1 MSQEKTS
8 AWTRAWK
15 VAVAAVV
22 VLFVVCLA
30 FLITNVRRGAV
41 WEFLCELHPYEGQVP
56 ERLRDYADVLI
67 SVIAA
72 IIVALLSI
80 SITMYVFLKS
90 ALDRVIDENRYIADV
105 ASVYQTNTSTALFV
119 TSLANMAPLFL
130 SLGWHFFLEFKK
142 CTADKGYNIFLWGVG
157 LLLLLFLVDI
167 CITMAFWLR
176 CLRLRK
182 QLKNV
187 IKKEKADCSQA
198 MEQFLSDEGSNKNNA
213 KDAVWFLIGYWDQ
226 WKTDAIDPDIEKC
239 GGHYKWDPLNKA
251 MVSIKKHGEDLCEKM
266 GADQFIDLFSRTEAL
281 LMSGGNGIA
290 SESHDESMIVT
301 VIQERQLLSDP
312 TITVERENI
321 SDRRYHRITDG
332 DTRILSFISAFREK
346 VGYDSGDPSAPPE
359 TRTAFFHETEKMYK
373 CLRRYSNLILSERDA
388 VASGKKESETA
399 NSENGRP
406 ELPSSVSTCMYL
418 LYLRVIALFV
428 NAVRINDF
436 TFNGN
441 TLSFA
446 NFYNSS
452 LSNVSFYDA
461 QFYHT
466 IFARTRLQQVAMDLS
481 EFDNLFFYYT
491 KFIGSSLNNSKFQN
505 VIFEN
510 MQASDTDF
518 SICVFS
524 DCDFTESVIN
534 DSVFNGSRFQR
545 STLRET
551 DFSQSQLCNIS
562 WSETSIENCSF
573 GQARIRNWEWKTPDS
588 IWVLKNC
595 DFSDSIWE
603 KMTICNA
610 NMSNSSFIGASL
622 VEVNF
627 KNTSLEGAI
636 FLKCQLPNAVFKY
649 CQELSQSSFQE
660 ANLFSAEFHGCTL
673 EMANFYRAS
682 ASNSIFDNCKL
693 QHSDCSSMYFR
704 NARLD
709 TVDFTAARLYDTT
722 LNWAE
727 IKKCNFT
734 HALADHL
741 QFTFA
746 KCEDTDFTYAS
757 MSDDCLSG
765 TEFKVCTFL
774 GSDLSGSAASKV
786 SFMKSDMT
794 QVDLTDVRLVDA
806 VFSDSHIACCDLA
819 GSQFCGGRII
829 QSQFNSCFFDHAVF
843 SRVYFEDV
851 VFSDCSF
858 DRIFFQ
864 QCSFQRV
871 KFIGC
876 TIQSDGSRKEMTL
889 VQLQNCM
896 DPVNRRIV
904 VEDNAYSL

>member
-8 AWTRAWK
+8 AWTKAWK

-22 VLFVVCLA
+22 VLFVICLA
-30 FLITNVRRGAV
+30 FLIMNVHQGAV
-41 WEFLCELHPYEGQVP
+41 WEHLCKLCPYEGQVP
-56 ERLRDYADVLI
+56 KKLQGYADVLI
-67 SVIAA
+67 SVVVAV
-72 IIVALLSI
+72 IVALLSI

-105 ASVYQTNTSTALFV
+105 ASVYQANTSTALFV
-119 TSLANMAPLFL
+119 TSWANMAPLFL

-157 LLLLLFLVDI
+157 LLLALFIVDI
-167 CITMAFWLR
+167 CITVFFWLR

-182 QLKNV
+182 QLKKV
-187 IKKEKADCSQA
+187 IEKEKADCSQA
-198 MEQFLSDEGSNKNNA
+198 MEQFLSDAESNKNNA

-226 WKTDAIDPDIEKC
+226 WTTDDIDSDIEKC
-239 GGHYKWDPLNKA
+239 CGRYQWNPSNPA
-251 MVSIKKHGEDLCEKM
+251 MVSIKKHGKDLCDQM

-290 SESHDESMIVT
+290 SESNDESMIVT

-312 TITVERENI
+312 TIAVESADI
-321 SDRRYHRITDG
+321 SDRQYHSITDG
-332 DTRILSFISAFREK
+332 EARILNFISAFREK
-346 VGYDSGDPSAPPE
+346 VGYDSGDQA
-359 TRTAFFHETEKMYK
+359 AFFHETEKMYK

-388 VASGKKESETA
+388 VASGKKEVGTKSGEEAHSELT
-399 NSENGRP
+399 P
-406 ELPSSVSTCMYL
+406 SVSTCMYL

-481 EFDNLFFYYT
+481 EFDTLFFYYT
-491 KFIGSSLNNSKFQN
+491 KFTESSLNNSKFQN

-510 MQASDTDF
+510 MQANDTDF

-534 DSVFNGSRFQR
+534 DSVFNGSRFQG
-545 STLRET
+545 STLQET
-551 DFSQSQLCNIS
+551 DFSRSQLCNIS

-573 GQARIRNWEWKTPDS
+573 GQARIRNWEWKTPGS
-588 IWVLKNC
+588 IWELKYC

-622 VEVNF
+622 VEVKF
-627 KNTSLEGAI
+627 ENTSLEGAI
-636 FLKCQLPNAVFKY
+636 FLKCQLPNAVFKF
-649 CQELSQSSFQE
+649 CQELSQSSFEE
-660 ANLFSAEFHGCTL
+660 ANLFGAEFHVCTL
-673 EMANFYRAS
+673 EKANFYRAS

-693 QHSDCSSMYFR
+693 QHSDCSAMYFR

-746 KCEDTDFTYAS
+746 KCEETDFTYAS
-757 MSDDCLSG
+757 MSDSCLSG
-765 TEFKVCTFL
+765 TEFKTCTFL
-774 GSDLSGSAASKV
+774 GSDLSESAASDV
-786 SFMKSDMT
+786 SFWKSNMT
-794 QVDLTDVRLVDA
+794 QVDLANVRLVGA
-806 VFSDSHIACCDLA
+806 VFSDGHFACCDLS

-851 VFSDCSF
+851 VFSDCCF

-896 DPVNRRIV
+896 DPVNKKIV